1 VSAQTIERM
10 EVEVDGAGTAVILV
24 HGLGGSS
31 NTFCPQMAVLG
42 QQRAIRPDLPGSGR
56 SRLGAEKLSIELFA
70 DRIVALAR
78 VLNVGRAILVG
89 HSMGTIVC
97 QHIAAQSAQLA
108 AGLVLFGPI
117 LEPPS
122 AARDAF
128 RERAK
133 RARTEGMQGIADAI
147 VGSALSSE
155 TRQRRLAAVAFVRE
169 SLMRQDPEGY
179 ASTCEALAEARAVD
193 PGRIACPVLLV
204 TGEEDPVA
212 PPSAVNMMRERFR
225 RASATVL
232 GKCGHWTTVEKPEEC
247 NASLREFLTKN
258 RP

>member
-1 VSAQTIERM
+1 VSTQTIERM
-10 EVEVDGAGTAVILV
+10 EVEVDGSGDAVILI

-31 NTFCPQMAVLG
+31 NTFCPQMTVLG
-42 QQRAIRPDLPGSGR
+42 RHRAIRPDLPGSGR
-56 SRLGAEKLSIELFA
+56 SRLGAGKLSIELFA

-78 VLNVGRAILVG
+78 VLNVGRAILIG

-97 QHIAAQSAQLA
+97 QHVAAQSPPLA

-117 LEPPS
+117 SEPPPS
-122 AARDAF
+122 AREAF

-133 RARTEGMQGIADAI
+133 RARAEGMQGIADAI
-147 VGSALSSE
+147 VGSSLSAE
-155 TRQRRLAAVAFVRE
+155 TRQKRLAAVAFVRE
-169 SLMRQDPEGY
+169 SLMRQEPEGY
-179 ASTCEALAEARAVD
+179 AVTCEALAEARAVD

-204 TGEEDPVA
+204 AGEEDQVA

-225 RASATVL
+225 RAGATL
-232 GKCGHWTTVEKPEEC
+232 LPKCGHWATVEKPDEC
-247 NASLREFLTKN
+247 NVSLREFLSKN

>member
-1 VSAQTIERM
+1 MSTHTIERM
-10 EVEVDGAGTAVILV
+10 EAEVDGAGDTVILI

-42 QQRAIRPDLPGSGR
+42 RHRAIRPDLPGSGR
-56 SRLGAEKLSIELFA
+56 TRLGAQKLSIELFA
-70 DRIVALAR
+70 DHIVALAR

-97 QHIAAQSAQLA
+97 QHVAAQSPELA
-108 AGLVLFGPI
+108 AGLVMFGPI
-117 LEPPS
+117 SEPPS
-122 AARDAF
+122 SARDAF

-133 RARTEGMQGIADAI
+133 RARAEGMQGIADAI
-147 VGSALSSE
+147 VGSGLSAE
-155 TRQRRLAAVAFVRE
+155 TRQKRLAAVAFVRE

-204 TGEEDPVA
+204 TGEEDQVA

-225 RASATVL
+225 RAGATVL
-232 GKCGHWTTVEKPEEC
+232 GKCGHWTTVEKPDEC